1 MIGVYRIYQLVSATT
16 TAALAGGGGHHS
28 RNKLYLYTVPT
39 KEATMTPRP
48 PRDPYYRRYWGY
60 ANRPYG
66 GCGCLYG
73 LLLFFL
79 FWWILALF
87 IPGLALWGP
96 YF

>member
-1 MIGVYRIYQLVSATT
+1 
-16 TAALAGGGGHHS
+16 
-28 RNKLYLYTVPT
+28 
-39 KEATMTPRP
+39 MTPRP